1 MKVKN
6 KHSLAYTFPKA
17 SLNGDSTMERQNI
30 KQQIDRYRQEL
41 RKAVH
46 HPILNRSIG
55 EVELD
60 ETKAFFLLLPLLN
73 GEKWTDAMNAAAVA
87 VGAVH
92 VALDVHDVIERSD
105 ATSTQQQLKVLS
117 GDYFSGVH
125 YRILAALPEI
135 GFIQELSKTIGQ
147 INETKTNFH
156 DHSPNGSKELL
167 ETIQILEAGCI
178 IRFLHSFG
186 FSHYV
191 PLASSILPLRLLDPR
206 VGHTD
211 PRPKIE
217 STRGW
222 QVQEKDAEQ
231 ALFEVRTK
239 MGEAINGADFLSP
252 FLKEDICGMT
262 TPLLGKMI

>member
-1 MKVKN
+1 VKVKN
-6 KHSLAYTFPKA
+6 KHILAYTFPKA
-17 SLNGDSTMERQNI
+17 SLNGDSTMEIQNI
-30 KQQIDRYRQEL
+30 ERHINGYRQEF

-46 HPILNRSIG
+46 HPILKRSIG

-60 ETKAFFLLLPLLN
+60 ETKAFLLLLPLLN
-73 GEKWTDAMNAAAVA
+73 GEKWTESMNAAAVA

-92 VALDVHDVIERSD
+92 AALDVHDAIEPYD
-105 ATSTQQQLKVLS
+105 ATTTQQQLKVLS
-117 GDYFSGVH
+117 GDYFSGIH

-135 GFIQELSKTIGQ
+135 SFIQELSKTIGQ

-156 DHSPNGSKELL
+156 DHSPRGAKELL

-191 PLASSILPLRLLDPR
+191 PLVAAILPLRLLDPR

-211 PRPKIE
+211 HGKNMLAA
-217 STRGW
+217 RGW

-231 ALFEVRTK
+231 ALLELRTRI
-239 MGEAINGADFLSP
+239 GEAIDGADFLSP